1 MTMAGMR
8 RRGYI
13 ENHPAKQAFLNG
25 EEMNKFDKEGF
36 QRVEFD
42 PNNDGTNTTNEKIME
57 QVSINIRRQLPQVMP
72 HAANKE
78 IVALVCG
85 GPSLAKTKKELV
97 ELVWSGA
104 KVVALN
110 GAYQWCIDN
119 NIRPS
124 AMIMLDAR
132 PFNSRF
138 VETPVNACHYFLASQ
153 CHPDAFD
160 KCKDRDVYIWHCC
173 SGGEIEYAM
182 LKDYYFGRTFPIGL
196 GTTVSIKAIQLMNLL
211 GFKSFDIFGLDSC
224 WLGDNHHGYSQQE
237 NDKDGHRPVWL
248 SPDDRPDLAEKFYC
262 APWHMR
268 QAEDFQNL
276 ICEQGD
282 KFRLN
287 VRGDGLIAAILRI
300 SATLG
305 LASTLKEGE

>member
-8 RRGYI
+8 RRCYV
-13 ENHPAKQAFLNG
+13 ENHPAKNAFWG
-25 EEMNKFDKEGF
+25 DRMNKFDKEGF
-36 QRVEFD
+36 HRVEFNAD
-42 PNNDGTNTTNEKIME
+42 NEGTNISDEKIME

-72 HAANKE
+72 HAPNKE

-85 GPSLAKTKKELV
+85 GPSLEKTKKELV
-97 ELVWSGA
+97 ELAWSGA
-104 KVVALN
+104 KIVALN

-132 PFNSRF
+132 PFNVRF
-138 VETPVNACHYFLASQ
+138 VETPVKACHYFLASQ
-153 CHPDAFD
+153 CHPGAFD
-160 KCKDRDVYIWHCC
+160 KCRDRDIYIWHCC
-173 SGGEIEYAM
+173 SGGELEYTM

-211 GFKSFDIFGLDSC
+211 GFRSFDIFGLDSC
-224 WLGDNHHGYSQQE
+224 WLDNDHHGYPQAE
-237 NDKDGHRPVWL
+237 NDKDGYIPVWL

-262 APWHMR
+262 APWMMR
-268 QAEDFQNL
+268 QAVDFQNL
-276 ICEQGD
+276 IREQGD

-305 LASTLKEGE
+305 VASTLKEE

>member
-1 MTMAGMR
+1 
-8 RRGYI
+8 
-13 ENHPAKQAFLNG
+13 
-25 EEMNKFDKEGF
+25 MNKFDKEGF
-36 QRVEFD
+36 HRVEFD
-42 PNNDGTNTTNEKIME
+42 PANEGANVSDEKIME

-85 GPSLAKTKKELV
+85 GPSLKQTKKQLV
-97 ELVWSGA
+97 ELAWSGA
-104 KVVALN
+104 KVVAVN

-132 PFNSRF
+132 QFNSRF
-138 VETPVNACHYFLASQ
+138 LETPVNGCHYFLASQ
-153 CHPDAFD
+153 CHPQAFD
-160 KCKDRDVYIWHCC
+160 ICKDRDVYIWHCC
-173 SGGEIEYAM
+173 SGGEPEYAM

-196 GTTVSIKAIQLMNLL
+196 GTTVAIKAIQVMNIL
-211 GFKSFDIFGLDSC
+211 GFKSFNIFGMDSC
-224 WLGDNHHGYSQQE
+224 WMLDSRLLERQHHAYPQAE
-237 NDKDGHRPVWL
+237 NDKDKYMPVWL
-248 SPDDRPDLAEKFYC
+248 SPDGHAELAEKFYC
-262 APWHMR
+262 APWMMR
-268 QAEDFQNL
+268 QAVDFQNL
-276 ICEQGD
+276 IRGQGD

-305 LASTLKEGE
+305 LDSTLKEGE